1 MKPIFV
7 LAFVLQLLL
16 WGRLN
21 GQPLPARPRIQVAIL
36 LDVSNSMDGLIK
48 QAKGQ
53 LWNMV
58 KVLGRVECNHSAVPI
73 EIALYEYG
81 RSSNNPDSGYVRQ
94 ISAFSK
100 NLDSLFKDLYQLT
113 TGGGE
118 EYCGHAIYSSVTQL
132 KWDTAS
138 RNYRVIFIAGNESF
152 LQGSLHYKSACEAA
166 IKKGI
171 IVNTIYCGDKEN
183 GIREYWDRGAACMN
197 GSYTWIDKDAKEEM
211 ITTPYDNELF
221 LLKEKLNDTYI
232 AFGETG
238 KQNRANMIQSDT
250 VAVHNLADPGKI
262 SQYIVVKA
270 DKNLYN
276 NASWDLV
283 DAYAKNK
290 NIIDKVAL
298 KTLPDSMQLKN
309 RKQLKALVEVITT
322 KRANIQQQIAALGYK
337 RDAYVLKEKNKS
349 GIAGPQ
355 TLETEIERIIRQ
367 QIKRFNMTI
376 PE

>member
-1 MKPIFV
+1 
-7 LAFVLQLLL
+7 
-16 WGRLN
+16 
-21 GQPLPARPRIQVAIL
+21 
-36 LDVSNSMDGLIK
+36 VSNSMDGLIR

-58 KVLGRVECNHSAVPI
+58 QVLGRVECNNSTVPI

-81 RSSNNPDSGYVRQ
+81 RESNNPDSGYVKQ

-100 NLDSLFKDLYQLT
+100 NLDSLFKGLYQLT
-113 TGGGE
+113 TLGGE
-118 EYCGHAIYSSVTQL
+118 EYCGQAIYSSLTQL
-132 KWDTAS
+132 NWDTAAS
-138 RNYRVIFIAGNESF
+138 NYRVIFIAGNESF
-152 LQGSLHYKSACEAA
+152 LQGSLHYKSACDVA

-171 IVNTIYCGDKEN
+171 IVNTIYCGDKET

-197 GSYTWIDKDAKEEM
+197 GSYSWIDKDAKEEI

-221 LLKEKLNDTYI
+221 LLKGKLNNTYI

-238 KQNRANMIQSDT
+238 KQHRANMIQNDT
-250 VAVHNLADPGKI
+250 MAAVDMNDASKI
-262 SQYIVVKA
+262 IRYIVVKA
-270 DKNLYN
+270 DTNLYN

-290 NIIDKVAL
+290 NIIDKIDI
-298 KTLPDSMQLKN
+298 KTLPDSLQSKN
-309 RKQLKALVEVITT
+309 RKQLKVLVETT
-322 KRANIQQQIAALGYK
+322 ATERASIQQQIAGLGRK

-349 GIAGPQ
+349 GITGPQ

-376 PE
+376 D